1 MKTKSFLILFLL
13 ISSCKSD
20 LKFERTIRT
29 FELINN
35 IGVIRLNLTNE
46 FDTLHSWTRS
56 SDYECGT
63 EQYYRLQSSKYPM
76 LEEEYF
82 SNFPDSMYGVTISH
96 RFFPA
101 CIKKHTTFQPDL
113 IIEKI
118 KENRAHLVGIHN
130 ASFKLLKQEEINN
143 FKFVIYA
150 TIDTTHQNI
159 IEQQLSA
166 ITYINKYPIKIEF
179 LKTSTNLS
187 DTSFIW
193 DSYNMLKTIK
203 IKKH

>member
-1 MKTKSFLILFLL
+1 M
-13 ISSCKSD
+13 
-20 LKFERTIRT
+20 
-29 FELINN
+29 
-35 IGVIRLNLTNE
+35 
-46 FDTLHSWTRS
+46 
-56 SDYECGT
+56 
-63 EQYYRLQSSKYPM
+63 
-76 LEEEYF
+76 
-82 SNFPDSMYGVTISH
+82 
-96 RFFPA
+96 
-101 CIKKHTTFQPDL
+101 

-143 FKFVIYA
+143 FKFVIFA

-166 ITYINKYPIKIEF
+166 ITYINKYQIKIEF
-179 LKTSTNLS
+179 LKTSTHLS

-203 IKKH
+203 IKNH